1 MHVNTQMHILHFYV
15 LYDCAQQNEDIV
27 GLKLPHVNKVLYF
40 VVVVIVVLTIAVIII
55 IFVLLLLFLITILL
69 LLLF

>member
-40 VVVVIVVLTIAVIII
+40 VVVVNVDEAWDSFKT
-55 IFVLLLLFLITILL
+55 VLLDTIREACGI
-69 LLLF
+69 